1 MPKQVPQMPEDS
13 STLKAFGILELVARA
28 DGPLSLDDL
37 TQLCGLPKPSVYR
50 ILGTLQRGGLVQRE
64 PAAKRY
70 CIGVRLSK
78 LALEVMM
85 RSPQRARR
93 HAILQQL
100 VAEIGETCNLTM
112 LDGNEVLY
120 LDRVET
126 TSPVRVHLAAGS
138 RVPLHCTASGK
149 LFLSQLT
156 DTQVATLLGPGP
168 YRRFTENTI
177 VDPDALQKALRRIRS
192 EGIGTDVGEFLEG
205 SVALSVPVTDA
216 QGRVCATVAVHGPAP
231 RVTLRSAMAFL
242 PALRRAATAMAGTM
256 VPAAATEPSAKAPA
270 IRKPA
275 KLAKPGKP
283 AKPPAAKPASASTAK
298 PASATTAR
306 RSGSAAART

>member
-1 MPKQVPQMPEDS
+1 MPKQAPQMPDDS
-13 STLKAFGILELVARA
+13 STLRAFGVLELVAHA
-28 DGPLSLDDL
+28 DGPLSLDEL

-64 PAAKRY
+64 PASKRY
-70 CIGVRLSK
+70 CIGARLSK

-149 LFLSQLT
+149 LFLSQLS
-156 DTQVATLLGPGP
+156 DNQAATLLGPGP

-177 VDPDALQKALRRIRS
+177 TDPEELQKALRRIRS

-205 SVALSVPVTDA
+205 SVALAVPVTDGA
-216 QGRVCATVAVHGPAP
+216 GRVCATVAVHGPAP
-231 RVTLRSAMAFL
+231 RVTLRSAIEFL
-242 PALRRAATAMAGTM
+242 PALRRAAMALAGTM
-256 VPAAATEPSAKAPA
+256 VPQAAGEPGAKAPA
-270 IRKPA
+270 A
-275 KLAKPGKP
+275 KKP
-283 AKPPAAKPASASTAK
+283 AKPRTAK
-298 PASATTAR
+298 PAPASTAR
-306 RSGSAAART
+306 RSGTAAARA

>member
-1 MPKQVPQMPEDS
+1 MPTQAPQMPDDS
-13 STLKAFGILELVARA
+13 STLRAFGVLELVARA
-28 DGPLSLDDL
+28 DGPLSLDEL

-50 ILGTLQRGGLVQRE
+50 ILGLLQRGGLVQRE

-70 CIGVRLSK
+70 CIGARMSR

-126 TSPVRVHLAAGS
+126 SSPVRVHLAAGS

-149 LFLSQLT
+149 LFLSQLS
-156 DTQVATLLGPGP
+156 DSQAATLLGPGP

-177 VDPDALQKALRRIRS
+177 TDPAELQKALRRIRS
-192 EGIGTDVGEFLEG
+192 EGMGTDVGEFLEG
-205 SVALSVPVTDA
+205 SVAVSVPVTDA

-231 RVTLRSAMAFL
+231 RVTLRSCMDFL
-242 PALRRAATAMAGTM
+242 PALRRAAKAMAGTM
-256 VPAAATEPSAKAPA
+256 VPQAAEAGAKAPA
-270 IRKPA
+270 ASNPA
-275 KLAKPGKP
+275 KP
-283 AKPPAAKPASASTAK
+283 AKPRAAKPTRAAASK
-298 PASATTAR
+298 
-306 RSGSAAART
+306 RSGSAAARA

>member
-1 MPKQVPQMPEDS
+1 MPDDS
-13 STLKAFGILELVARA
+13 STLRAFGVLELVAHA
-28 DGPLSLDDL
+28 DGPLSLDEL

-64 PAAKRY
+64 PASKRY
-70 CIGVRLSK
+70 CIGARLSK

-149 LFLSQLT
+149 LFLSQLS
-156 DTQVATLLGPGP
+156 DSQAATLLGPGP

-177 VDPDALQKALRRIRS
+177 TDPEELQKALRRIRS

-205 SVALSVPVTDA
+205 SVALAVPVTDGA
-216 QGRVCATVAVHGPAP
+216 GRVCATVAVHGPAP
-231 RVTLRSAMAFL
+231 RVTLRSAIEFL
-242 PALRRAATAMAGTM
+242 PALRRAAMALAGTM
-256 VPAAATEPSAKAPA
+256 VPQAAGEPGAKAPA
-270 IRKPA
+270 A
-275 KLAKPGKP
+275 KKP
-283 AKPPAAKPASASTAK
+283 AKPRTTKPAPAATV
-298 PASATTAR
+298 R
-306 RSGSAAART
+306 RSGSAAARA

>member
-1 MPKQVPQMPEDS
+1 MPKQPVAVQEDS
-13 STLKAFGILELVARA
+13 STLKAFGVLELVAHA
-28 DGPLSLDDL
+28 DGPLSLDQV

-64 PAAKRY
+64 PASKRY
-70 CIGVRLSK
+70 CIGARLSR

-100 VAEIGETCNLTM
+100 VAEVGETCNLTM

-149 LFLSQLT
+149 LFLSQLSES
-156 DTQVATLLGPGP
+156 QAATLLGPGP
-168 YRRFTENTI
+168 YRRYTESTI
-177 VDPDALQKALRRIRS
+177 VDPAALQKELRRIRS

-231 RVTLRSAMAFL
+231 RVTLRRAMEFL
-242 PALRRAATAMAGTM
+242 PALRRAAVAMAGTM
-256 VPAAATEPSAKAPA
+256 VVPPAAAE
-270 IRKPA
+270 RPA
-275 KLAKPGKP
+275 K
-283 AKPPAAKPASASTAK
+283 
-298 PASATTAR
+298 
-306 RSGSAAART
+306 AAARKPPVSPATKPARAATAKRSRRETAGT

>member
-1 MPKQVPQMPEDS
+1 MPDDS
-13 STLKAFGILELVARA
+13 STLRAFGVLELVARA
-28 DGPLSLDDL
+28 DGPLSLDEL

-50 ILGTLQRGGLVQRE
+50 ILGLLQRGGLVQRE

-70 CIGVRLSK
+70 CIGARMSR

-126 TSPVRVHLAAGS
+126 SSPVRVHLAAGS

-149 LFLSQLT
+149 LFLSQLS
-156 DTQVATLLGPGP
+156 DSQAATLLGPGP

-177 VDPDALQKALRRIRS
+177 TDPEELQKALRRIRS
-192 EGIGTDVGEFLEG
+192 EGMGTDVGEFLEG
-205 SVALSVPVTDA
+205 SVAVSVPVTDA

-231 RVTLRSAMAFL
+231 RVTLRSCMDFL
-242 PALRRAATAMAGTM
+242 PALRRAAKAMAGTM
-256 VPAAATEPSAKAPA
+256 VPQAAEAGAKAPA
-270 IRKPA
+270 ASNPA
-275 KLAKPGKP
+275 KP
-283 AKPPAAKPASASTAK
+283 AKPRAAKPTRAAASK
-298 PASATTAR
+298 
-306 RSGSAAART
+306 RSGSAAARA

>member
-1 MPKQVPQMPEDS
+1 MPKQVPEMPDDS
-13 STLKAFGILELVARA
+13 STLRAFGILELVARA
-28 DGPLSLDDL
+28 DGPLSLDEV

-64 PAAKRY
+64 PAVKRY
-70 CIGVRLSK
+70 CIGARMSR

-126 TSPVRVHLAAGS
+126 SSPVRVHLAAGS

-149 LFLSQLT
+149 LFLSQLSER
-156 DTQVATLLGPGP
+156 QVATLLGPGP
-168 YRRFTENTI
+168 YRRYTENTI
-177 VDPDALQKALRRIRS
+177 TDPGELQKALCRIRN
-192 EGIGTDVGEFLEG
+192 EGMGTDVGEFLEG

-231 RVTLRSAMAFL
+231 RVTLRSVIQFL
-242 PALRRAATAMAGTM
+242 PALRRAAKAMAGTM
-256 VPAAATEPSAKAPA
+256 VPQAAAAPDVEVPVAKKSAKPRAATPAPTA
-270 IRKPA
+270 TAPRRRARLNPRET
-275 KLAKPGKP
+275 
-283 AKPPAAKPASASTAK
+283 PP
-298 PASATTAR
+298 
-306 RSGSAAART
+306 

>member
-1 MPKQVPQMPEDS
+1 MPKQVTQVPDES
-13 STLKAFGILELVARA
+13 STLRAFGVLELVARA
-28 DGPLSLDDL
+28 DGPLSLDEL
-37 TQLCGLPKPSVYR
+37 TQLCGLPKPSVFR
-50 ILGTLQRGGLVQRE
+50 ILGLLQRGGLVQRE

-70 CIGVRLSK
+70 CIGARMSK

-126 TSPVRVHLAAGS
+126 SSAVRVHLAAGS

-149 LFLSQLT
+149 LFLSQLSER
-156 DTQVATLLGPGP
+156 QVATLLGPGP

-177 VDPDALQKALRRIRS
+177 IDPEELQKALRRIRN

-205 SVALSVPVTDA
+205 SVAVSVPVTDA

-231 RVTLRSAMAFL
+231 RVTLRSCMDFL

-256 VPAAATEPSAKAPA
+256 VPQAAAEPVAKTPA
-270 IRKPA
+270 A
-275 KLAKPGKP
+275 KKP
-283 AKPPAAKPASASTAK
+283 AKPSTRGTAK
-298 PASATTAR
+298 PAAAATTKRSSSSAR
-306 RSGSAAART
+306 A

>member
-1 MPKQVPQMPEDS
+1 MHKQAPQVPEDS
-13 STLKAFGILELVARA
+13 STLRAFGVLELVARA
-28 DGPLSLDDL
+28 DGPLSLDEV

-70 CIGVRLSK
+70 CIGARLSR

-126 TSPVRVHLAAGS
+126 SSPVRVHLAAGS

-149 LFLSQLT
+149 LFLSQLS
-156 DTQVATLLGPGP
+156 DSQAATLLGPGP

-177 VDPDALQKALRRIRS
+177 TDPAELQKALRRIRS
-192 EGIGTDVGEFLEG
+192 EGMGTDVSEFLEG
-205 SVALSVPVTDA
+205 SVAVSVPVTDA

-231 RVTLRSAMAFL
+231 RVTLRSCMDFL

-256 VPAAATEPSAKAPA
+256 VPQAAAEPGADAPA
-270 IRKPA
+270 A
-275 KLAKPGKP
+275 KKP
-283 AKPPAAKPASASTAK
+283 AKPSTHGTAK
-298 PASATTAR
+298 PARAATAR
-306 RSGSAAART
+306 RSSSAARA

>member
-1 MPKQVPQMPEDS
+1 MPKQAPQMPDDS
-13 STLKAFGILELVARA
+13 STLRAFGVLELVAHA
-28 DGPLSLDDL
+28 DGPLSLDEL

-64 PAAKRY
+64 PASKRY
-70 CIGVRLSK
+70 CIGARLSR

-126 TSPVRVHLAAGS
+126 SSPVRVHLAAGS

-149 LFLSQLT
+149 LFLSQLS
-156 DTQVATLLGPGP
+156 DSQAATLLGPGP

-177 VDPDALQKALRRIRS
+177 TDPEELQKALRRIRS
-192 EGIGTDVGEFLEG
+192 EGMGTDVGEFLEG
-205 SVALSVPVTDA
+205 SVAVSVPVTDA

-231 RVTLRSAMAFL
+231 RVTLRSCMDFL
-242 PALRRAATAMAGTM
+242 PALRRAAKAMAGTM
-256 VPAAATEPSAKAPA
+256 VPQAAEAGAKAPA
-270 IRKPA
+270 ASNPA
-275 KLAKPGKP
+275 KP
-283 AKPPAAKPASASTAK
+283 AKPRAAKPTRAAASK
-298 PASATTAR
+298 
-306 RSGSAAART
+306 RSGSAAARA

>member
-1 MPKQVPQMPEDS
+1 MPKQAPQMPEDS
-13 STLKAFGILELVARA
+13 STLKAFGVLELVARA

-70 CIGVRLSK
+70 CIGARLSK

-100 VAEIGETCNLTM
+100 VTEIGETCNLTM

-156 DTQVATLLGPGP
+156 DNQVATLLGRGP

-177 VDPDALQKALRRIRS
+177 VDPEALQKALRRIRS
-192 EGIGTDVGEFLEG
+192 EGMGTDVGEFLEG

-231 RVTLRSAMAFL
+231 RVTLRSAMEFL
-242 PALRRAATAMAGTM
+242 PALRRAATSMAGTM
-256 VPAAATEPSAKAPA
+256 VPQAVAEPVAKAP
-270 IRKPA
+270 PA
-275 KLAKPGKP
+275 KKP
-283 AKPPAAKPASASTAK
+283 AKPRAAKPAPASTAK
-298 PASATTAR
+298 

>member
-1 MPKQVPQMPEDS
+1 M
-13 STLKAFGILELVARA
+13 
-28 DGPLSLDDL
+28 
-37 TQLCGLPKPSVYR
+37 
-50 ILGTLQRGGLVQRE
+50 
-64 PAAKRY
+64 
-70 CIGVRLSK
+70 SK

-126 TSPVRVHLAAGS
+126 SSPVRVHLAAGS

-149 LFLSQLT
+149 LFLSQLSER
-156 DTQVATLLGPGP
+156 QVATLLGPGP
-168 YRRFTENTI
+168 YRRYTDNTI
-177 VDPDALQKALRRIRS
+177 IDPEELQKALRRIRN

-205 SVALSVPVTDA
+205 SVAVSVPVTDA

-231 RVTLRSAMAFL
+231 RVTLRSCMDFL

-256 VPAAATEPSAKAPA
+256 VPQAAAEPVAKTPA
-270 IRKPA
+270 AKKPA
-275 KLAKPGKP
+275 KAATPE
-283 AKPPAAKPASASTAK
+283 PPNRHPPPPASAAV
-298 PASATTAR
+298 AR
-306 RSGSAAART
+306 PRAPDPKEPIP

>member
-1 MPKQVPQMPEDS
+1 MPDDS
-13 STLKAFGILELVARA
+13 STLRAFGVLELVAHA
-28 DGPLSLDDL
+28 DGPLSLDEL

-64 PAAKRY
+64 PASKRY
-70 CIGVRLSK
+70 CIGARLSR

-100 VAEIGETCNLTM
+100 VTEIGETCNFTM

-126 TSPVRVHLAAGS
+126 SSPVRVHLAAGS

-149 LFLSQLT
+149 LFLSQLS
-156 DTQVATLLGPGP
+156 DSQAATLLGPGP

-177 VDPDALQKALRRIRS
+177 TDPEELQKALRRIRS
-192 EGIGTDVGEFLEG
+192 EGMGTDVGEFLEG
-205 SVALSVPVTDA
+205 SVAVSVPVTDA

-231 RVTLRSAMAFL
+231 RVTLRSAIEFL
-242 PALRRAATAMAGTM
+242 PALRRAAMAMAGTM
-256 VPAAATEPSAKAPA
+256 VPQAAAEPGAEVPSAK
-270 IRKPA
+270 
-275 KLAKPGKP
+275 KP
-283 AKPPAAKPASASTAK
+283 AKPRAAKPAPTAK
-298 PASATTAR
+298 
-306 RSGSAAART
+306 RSSSAARA

>member
-1 MPKQVPQMPEDS
+1 MPDDS
-13 STLKAFGILELVARA
+13 STLRAFGVLELVAHA
-28 DGPLSLDDL
+28 DGPLSLDEL

-64 PAAKRY
+64 PASKRY
-70 CIGVRLSK
+70 CIGARLSR

-126 TSPVRVHLAAGS
+126 SSPVRVHLAAGS

-149 LFLSQLT
+149 LFLSQLS
-156 DTQVATLLGPGP
+156 DSQAATLLGPGP

-177 VDPDALQKALRRIRS
+177 TDPEELQKALRRIRS
-192 EGIGTDVGEFLEG
+192 EGMGTDVGEFLEG
-205 SVALSVPVTDA
+205 SVAVSVPVTDA

-231 RVTLRSAMAFL
+231 RVTLRSCMDFL
-242 PALRRAATAMAGTM
+242 PALRRAAKAMAGTM
-256 VPAAATEPSAKAPA
+256 VPQAAEAGAKAPA
-270 IRKPA
+270 ASNPA
-275 KLAKPGKP
+275 KP
-283 AKPPAAKPASASTAK
+283 AKPRAAKPTRAAASK
-298 PASATTAR
+298 
-306 RSGSAAART
+306 RSGSAAARA

>member
-1 MPKQVPQMPEDS
+1 MPEDS
-13 STLKAFGILELVARA
+13 STLKAFGVLELVARA

-70 CIGVRLSK
+70 CIGARLST

-100 VAEIGETCNLTM
+100 VTGIGETCNLTM

-156 DTQVATLLGPGP
+156 ESQVATLLGPGP
-168 YRRFTENTI
+168 YKRFTENTI
-177 VDPDALQKALRRIRS
+177 VDPEALQKALRRIRS

-205 SVALSVPVTDA
+205 SVALAVPVTDGT
-216 QGRVCATVAVHGPAP
+216 GRVCATVAVHGPAP
-231 RVTLRSAMAFL
+231 RVTLRSAIEFL
-242 PALRRAATAMAGTM
+242 PALRCAATAMAGTM
-256 VPAAATEPSAKAPA
+256 VASAAAVPGAKAAAT
-270 IRKPA
+270 RKPA
-275 KLAKPGKP
+275 KLAKQPGKP
-283 AKPPAAKPASASTAK
+283 AKLRAAK
-298 PASATTAR
+298 
-306 RSGSAAART
+306 RSSSAAART

>member
-1 MPKQVPQMPEDS
+1 MPKQVTQVPDES
-13 STLKAFGILELVARA
+13 STLRAFGVLELVARA
-28 DGPLSLDDL
+28 DGPLSLDEL
-37 TQLCGLPKPSVYR
+37 TQLCGLPKPSVFR
-50 ILGTLQRGGLVQRE
+50 ILGLLQRGGLVQRE

-70 CIGVRLSK
+70 CIGARMSK

-126 TSPVRVHLAAGS
+126 SSPVRVHLAAGS

-149 LFLSQLT
+149 LFLSQLSER
-156 DTQVATLLGPGP
+156 QVATLLGPGP

-177 VDPDALQKALRRIRS
+177 IDPEELQKALRRIRN

-205 SVALSVPVTDA
+205 SVAVSVPVTDA

-231 RVTLRSAMAFL
+231 RVTLRSCMDFL

-256 VPAAATEPSAKAPA
+256 VPQAAAEPVAKTPA
-270 IRKPA
+270 A
-275 KLAKPGKP
+275 KKP
-283 AKPPAAKPASASTAK
+283 AKPSTRGTAK
-298 PASATTAR
+298 PAAAATTKRSSSSAR
-306 RSGSAAART
+306 A

>member
-1 MPKQVPQMPEDS
+1 MPKQEMQVPEDS
-13 STLKAFGILELVARA
+13 STLRAFGVLELVARA
-28 DGPLSLDDL
+28 DGPLSLDEL
-37 TQLCGLPKPSVYR
+37 TQLCGLPKPSVFR
-50 ILGTLQRGGLVQRE
+50 ILGLLQRGGLVQRE

-70 CIGVRLSK
+70 CIGARMSK

-126 TSPVRVHLAAGS
+126 SSPVRVHLAAGS

-149 LFLSQLT
+149 LFLSQLSER
-156 DTQVATLLGPGP
+156 QVATLLGPGP
-168 YRRFTENTI
+168 YRRFTDNTI
-177 VDPDALQKALRRIRS
+177 VDPEELQKALRRIRN

-205 SVALSVPVTDA
+205 SVAVSVPVTDA

-231 RVTLRSAMAFL
+231 RVTLRSCMDFL

-256 VPAAATEPSAKAPA
+256 VPQAAAEPVAKTPAAKQPAKTATRGSAKPARAAATK
-270 IRKPA
+270 
-275 KLAKPGKP
+275 
-283 AKPPAAKPASASTAK
+283 
-298 PASATTAR
+298 
-306 RSGSAAART
+306 RSSAAARA

>member
-1 MPKQVPQMPEDS
+1 MPTQAPQMPDDS
-13 STLKAFGILELVARA
+13 STLRAFGVLELVARA
-28 DGPLSLDDL
+28 DGPLSLDEL

-50 ILGTLQRGGLVQRE
+50 ILGLLQRGGLVQRE

-70 CIGVRLSK
+70 CIGARMSR

-126 TSPVRVHLAAGS
+126 SSPVRVHLAAGS

-149 LFLSQLT
+149 LFLSQLS
-156 DTQVATLLGPGP
+156 DSQAATLLGPGP

-177 VDPDALQKALRRIRS
+177 TDPEELQKALRRIRS
-192 EGIGTDVGEFLEG
+192 EGMGTDVGEFLEG
-205 SVALSVPVTDA
+205 SVAVSVPVTDA

-231 RVTLRSAMAFL
+231 RVTLRSCMDFL
-242 PALRRAATAMAGTM
+242 PALRRAAKAMAGTM
-256 VPAAATEPSAKAPA
+256 VPQAAEAGAKAPA
-270 IRKPA
+270 ASNPA
-275 KLAKPGKP
+275 KP
-283 AKPPAAKPASASTAK
+283 AKPRAAKPTRAAASK
-298 PASATTAR
+298 
-306 RSGSAAART
+306 RSGSAAARA

>member
-1 MPKQVPQMPEDS
+1 MPKQEMQVPEDS
-13 STLKAFGILELVARA
+13 STLRAFGVLELVARA
-28 DGPLSLDDL
+28 DGPLSLDEL
-37 TQLCGLPKPSVYR
+37 TQLCGLPKPSVFR
-50 ILGTLQRGGLVQRE
+50 ILGLLQRGGLVQRE

-70 CIGVRLSK
+70 CIGARMSK

-126 TSPVRVHLAAGS
+126 SSPVRVHLAAGS

-149 LFLSQLT
+149 LFLSQLSER
-156 DTQVATLLGPGP
+156 QVATLLGPGP
-168 YRRFTENTI
+168 YRRFTDNTI
-177 VDPDALQKALRRIRS
+177 IDPEELQKALRRIRN

-205 SVALSVPVTDA
+205 SVAVSVPVTDA

-231 RVTLRSAMAFL
+231 RVTLRSCMDFL

-256 VPAAATEPSAKAPA
+256 VPQAAAEPVAKTPA
-270 IRKPA
+270 AKKPA
-275 KLAKPGKP
+275 K
-283 AKPPAAKPASASTAK
+283 AATRGTAK
-298 PASATTAR
+298 PARAATTKR
-306 RSGSAAART
+306 SAAAARA

>member
-1 MPKQVPQMPEDS
+1 MPKQVTQVPDES
-13 STLKAFGILELVARA
+13 STLRAFGVLELVARA
-28 DGPLSLDDL
+28 DGPLSLDEL
-37 TQLCGLPKPSVYR
+37 TQLCGLPKPSVFR
-50 ILGTLQRGGLVQRE
+50 ILGLLQRGGLVQRE

-70 CIGVRLSK
+70 CIGARMSK

-126 TSPVRVHLAAGS
+126 SSPVRVHLAAGS

-149 LFLSQLT
+149 LFLSQLSER
-156 DTQVATLLGPGP
+156 QVATLLGPGP
-168 YRRFTENTI
+168 YRRFTDNTI
-177 VDPDALQKALRRIRS
+177 IDPEELQKALRRIRN

-205 SVALSVPVTDA
+205 SVAVSVPVTDA

-231 RVTLRSAMAFL
+231 RVTLRSCMDFL

-256 VPAAATEPSAKAPA
+256 VPQAAAEPVAKTPA
-270 IRKPA
+270 A
-275 KLAKPGKP
+275 KKP
-283 AKPPAAKPASASTAK
+283 AKPSTRGTAK
-298 PASATTAR
+298 PAAAATTKRSSSSAR
-306 RSGSAAART
+306 A

>member
-1 MPKQVPQMPEDS
+1 MPKQAPQMPEDS
-13 STLKAFGILELVARA
+13 STLKAFGVLELVARA
-28 DGPLSLDDL
+28 DGPLSLDEL

-64 PAAKRY
+64 PASKRY
-70 CIGVRLSK
+70 CIGARLSK

-100 VAEIGETCNLTM
+100 VTEIGETCNLTM

-126 TSPVRVHLAAGS
+126 SSPVRVHLAAGS

-156 DTQVATLLGPGP
+156 ESQVATLLGRGP

-177 VDPDALQKALRRIRS
+177 TDPEALQKALRRIRS
-192 EGIGTDVGEFLEG
+192 EGMGTDVGEFLEG

-256 VPAAATEPSAKAPA
+256 VPQAAAEPVAKAP
-270 IRKPA
+270 PA
-275 KLAKPGKP
+275 KKP
-283 AKPPAAKPASASTAK
+283 AKPAPAS
-298 PASATTAR
+298 TTR

>member
-1 MPKQVPQMPEDS
+1 MPAQAPRVTEDS
-13 STLKAFGILELVARA
+13 STLRAFGVLELVAHA
-28 DGPLSLDDL
+28 DGPLSLDEL
-37 TQLCGLPKPSVYR
+37 TQLCGLPKPSVFR
-50 ILGTLQRGGLVQRE
+50 ILGLLQRGGLVQRE
-64 PAAKRY
+64 PASKRY
-70 CIGVRLSK
+70 CIGVRLSR

-126 TSPVRVHLAAGS
+126 SSPVRVHLAAGS

-149 LFLSQLT
+149 LFLSQLS
-156 DTQVATLLGPGP
+156 DSQAATLLGPGP

-177 VDPDALQKALRRIRS
+177 TDPEELQKALRRIRS
-192 EGIGTDVGEFLEG
+192 EGMGTDVGEFLEG
-205 SVALSVPVTDA
+205 SVAVSVPVTDA

-231 RVTLRSAMAFL
+231 RVTLRSAIEFL
-242 PALRRAATAMAGTM
+242 PALRRAAMAMAGTM
-256 VPAAATEPSAKAPA
+256 VPQAAAEPGAEVPSAK
-270 IRKPA
+270 
-275 KLAKPGKP
+275 KP
-283 AKPPAAKPASASTAK
+283 AKPRAAKPAPTAK
-298 PASATTAR
+298 
-306 RSGSAAART
+306 RSSSAARA

>member
-1 MPKQVPQMPEDS
+1 MPKQEMQVPEES
-13 STLKAFGILELVARA
+13 SMLRAFGVLELVARA
-28 DGPLSLDDL
+28 DGPLSLDEL

-50 ILGTLQRGGLVQRE
+50 ILGVLQRGGLVQRE

-70 CIGVRLSK
+70 CIGARLSR

-126 TSPVRVHLAAGS
+126 SSPVRVHLAAGS

-149 LFLSQLT
+149 LFLSQLS
-156 DTQVATLLGPGP
+156 DSQAATLLGRGP
-168 YRRFTENTI
+168 YRRYTENTI
-177 VDPDALQKALRRIRS
+177 TDPGELQKALRRIRS

-205 SVALSVPVTDA
+205 SVALAVPVTDGA
-216 QGRVCATVAVHGPAP
+216 GRVCATVAVHGPAP
-231 RVTLRSAMAFL
+231 RVTLRSAIEFL
-242 PALRRAATAMAGTM
+242 PALRRAAKAMAGTM
-256 VPAAATEPSAKAPA
+256 VPSAAAGPDAKVPA
-270 IRKPA
+270 TSKT
-275 KLAKPGKP
+275 AKPLKP
-283 AKPPAAKPASASTAK
+283 RAAKPAPASTAK
-298 PASATTAR
+298 R
-306 RSGSAAART
+306 RGSAAART

>member
-1 MPKQVPQMPEDS
+1 MPKQAPQIPEDS
-13 STLKAFGILELVARA
+13 STLKAFGVLELVASA

-37 TQLCGLPKPSVYR
+37 TQLCGLPKPSVFR

-64 PAAKRY
+64 PASKRY
-70 CIGVRLSK
+70 CIGARLSR

-100 VAEIGETCNLTM
+100 VAEVGETCNFTM

-126 TSPVRVHLAAGS
+126 SSPVRVHLAAGS

-149 LFLSQLT
+149 LFLSQLSES
-156 DTQVATLLGPGP
+156 QVATLPGPGP
-168 YRRFTENTI
+168 YRRYTENTI
-177 VDPDALQKALRRIRS
+177 VDPDALQKELRRIRS
-192 EGIGTDVGEFLEG
+192 ESIGTDVSEFLEG

-231 RVTLRSAMAFL
+231 RVTLRRAMEFL
-242 PALRRAATAMAGTM
+242 PALRRAALAMAGTM
-256 VPAAATEPSAKAPA
+256 MSAAAAEPVANAPA
-270 IRKPA
+270 VRKSPA
-275 KLAKPGKP
+275 LHV
-283 AKPPAAKPASASTAK
+283 AKPARAATAK
-298 PASATTAR
+298 RSNRDTAR
-306 RSGSAAART
+306 T